1 MSRGK
6 TGMADKWREQRA
18 EAARLDAAIE
28 ANLKELRYGE

>member
-1 MSRGK
+1 
-6 TGMADKWREQRA
+6 MADKWREQRA